1 MLYLACKSFYMKK
14 YFFFLIIIAS
24 LSANAQNAQ
33 HIIDNL
39 KTELKNNPDAKKT
52 ATIYSDLTWYYSTVS
67 TDSALHYGK
76 KAVIESTKLGDST
89 LIAQV
94 YSDVGAVYFRKGDFQ
109 NSKKNYLVAYAIR
122 KARKDYRG
130 LAKIN
135 NNLANIY
142 EKNQQYKPAMTSF
155 LDALQYFESINDE
168 KNSHITKGNIGLL
181 LLKLKNYHKA
191 LNYISD
197 VVQYQEQNNAT
208 SDLCVS
214 CLNLG
219 NVYLQ
224 MNDTLNALKQYNK
237 SLKYCNNVGN
247 KKGVSSAY
255 NNIASIKTEQKKSK
269 EALALYAKS
278 LKAREE
284 LNSDIDQAN
293 YDLNLAEEFIHQ
305 NKLAEAKQLLLNTK
319 QVFEKEKLFDKL
331 QINYKSL
338 IRVYAKLNQLDSVS
352 LYVDKLVVVNNQLLE
367 NSVVKQTAELETKYQ
382 TEKKEKLLLEKEAEA
397 KQKNT
402 LIIGISVLAFFI
414 ALIGFLI
421 YRQQKQKNTQ
431 QAQEYK
437 LKKAIIKIENQNKL
451 QEQRLN
457 ISRDLHDNIGAQLTF
472 IISSV
477 DNIKYAFE
485 ITNEKLDNKLSNI
498 SSFAKETIL
507 ELRDTIWAMN
517 SNEIS
522 FEDLE
527 IRINNYIEKAKE
539 AKDQISFSFAIDPV
553 LKTQKLTSVQGMNL
567 YRTIQEAVNNSIK
580 YANSSVITINAKQVE
595 NQLKIII
602 QDNGTGFDL
611 ATVEKGNGLQNMQKR
626 IEEIGGKFGLNS
638 SNEGTS
644 VTILLKKN

>member
-1 MLYLACKSFYMKK
+1 MKK
-14 YFFFLIIIAS
+14 YFFFLIVMTS
-24 LSANAQNAQ
+24 FSVPAQNAQ
-33 HIIDNL
+33 DIIDSL
-39 KTELKNNPDAKKT
+39 KKELNAHPDAKKT

-67 TDSALHYGK
+67 IDSALQYGN
-76 KAVIESTKLGDST
+76 KAVVASTKLGDST

-109 NSKKNYLVAYAIR
+109 NSKENYLKAYKIR

-142 EKNQQYKPAMTSF
+142 EKNGQYKLAMTSF
-155 LDALQYFESINDE
+155 LDALQYFESIKDE
-168 KNSHITKGNIGLL
+168 KNSHITKGNIGLI
-181 LLKLKNYHKA
+181 LLKLKNYPKA
-191 LNYISD
+191 FTYIND
-197 VVQYQEQNNAT
+197 VVEYQEENNAT
-208 SDLCVS
+208 AELCVS

-224 MNDTLNALKQYNK
+224 MNDTINALKQYNK
-237 SLKYCNNVGN
+237 SLKYCNSVGN

-255 NNIASIKTEQKKSK
+255 NNIASVKTEQKKSK

-293 YDLNLAEEFIHQ
+293 YDLNLAEEFMHH
-305 NKLAEAKQLLLNTK
+305 NKLDEAKQLLLNTK
-319 QVFEKEKLFDKL
+319 QVFEKEKLYEKL

-352 LYVDKLVVVNNQLLE
+352 LYVDKLVIVNNQLLE
-367 NSVVKQTAELETKYQ
+367 NLVVKQTAELETKYQ
-382 TEKKEKLLLEKEAEA
+382 TEKKEKLLQQKDAEA
-397 KQKNT
+397 KQKNSY
-402 LIIGISVLAFFI
+402 LIGLSIVAFLT

-421 YRQQKQKNTQ
+421 YRQQKLKNTQ

-477 DNIKYAFE
+477 DNIKYAFD
-485 ITNEKLDNKLSNI
+485 ITNEKLDNKLTNI
-498 SSFAKETIL
+498 SSFAKDTII

-522 FEDLE
+522 FDDLE

-553 LKTQKLTSVQGMNL
+553 LKTQKLSSVQGMNI
-567 YRTIQEAVNNSIK
+567 YRTIQEAVNNAIK
-580 YANSSVITINAKQVE
+580 YANATVISINAKQVE

-602 QDNGTGFDL
+602 QDNGIGFDE
-611 ATVEKGNGLQNMQKR
+611 ATIQKGNGLQNMQKR
-626 IEEIGGKFGLNS
+626 IEEIGGEFHLSS
-638 SNEGTS
+638 SNEGTRIE
-644 VTILLKKN
+644 ILLKNNLI